1 MSRQLLE
8 DYLRSLGAKIV
19 KSVTSQTDLII
30 VGENPA
36 EHKVAKAREL
46 GIPIVY
52 IKEETDPEGSASNVD
67 LLSRLGICP

>member
-19 KSVTSQTDLII
+19 KSVTSTTDLII
-30 VGENPA
+30 VGENPT
-36 EHKVAKAREL
+36 EHKLAKAREL

-52 IKEETDPEGSASNVD
+52 IKKETDPEGPVSTFD
-67 LLSRLGICP
+67 